1 MPIEWSE
8 YRFQVFME
16 FSTMITVLARTICT
30 KGTHQNGNL
39 ENASTGLTWWQGA
52 SQMITVNLF
61 KER

>member
-1 MPIEWSE
+1 MPTEWSE
-8 YRFQVFME
+8 YRFQVFMK
-16 FSTMITVLARTICT
+16 FSTMITALASTICT
-30 KGTHQNGNL
+30 KGAHQNSNL